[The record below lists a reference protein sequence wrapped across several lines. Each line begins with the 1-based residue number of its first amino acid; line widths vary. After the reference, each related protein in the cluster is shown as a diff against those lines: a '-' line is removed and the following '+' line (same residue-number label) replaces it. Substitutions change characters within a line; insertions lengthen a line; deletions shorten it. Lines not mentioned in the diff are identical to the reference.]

1 MKNLK
6 LFVLLLSVGLMS
18 YSCKND
24 DDGGSSSGSGVV
36 IYGDTE
42 IQLKSGVIMD
52 YGEYM
57 DGIYNF
63 DITLVDTQ
71 VRTVDGYPFPTE
83 DVFSGV
89 YFELFTS
96 NVSDLQVGTYNFGSA
111 DAGGYEYAEVYI
123 NATIEQDEGISIN
136 SGSFSVL
143 DNGSSY
149 ELEFEGT
156 TSDGTAFSGSFSGP
170 LRAYD
175 FSDEFGRP
183 AEEGASKPR
192 LFFR

>member
-175 FSDEFGRP
+175 FSDELGRP
-183 AEEGASKPR
+183 AEEGASKQR